1 MNAHPTRVGS
11 IQFLLL
17 SWRFEVCEVW
27 ALDLCCLCEPVRDD
41 HVPAISWFKWQ
52 ITVKSHVKMYHD
64 TWNEECSMILKM
76 ISWVSLQDENSILP
90 PSLLG
95 PDKDS
100 RHWPFPASTVL
111 LQRRGWNIK
120 LLCET
125 YYKQLWHALSVSFIF
140 DFQQFDLILLSPIV
154 FIELLDIWLNIWN
167 VLSHSLFNYF
177 CSILLL
183 WSPSWM
189 PVTHMMHWNF
199 SRNWILCSP
208 PPPLPSFSLFISHWI
223 FSLELPLFPYPLL
236 CAVCS

>member
-1 MNAHPTRVGS
+1 MSFES
-11 IQFLLL
+11 IGHHFLSLDCQRKHSFYCHLRRISLIDINIKADFFFFFLLL
-17 SWRFEVCEVW
+17 VLKKCKPIVFLTSIFPLEWSTNIHIVASLSLSFTL
-27 ALDLCCLCEPVRDD
+27 A
-41 HVPAISWFKWQ
+41 AF
-52 ITVKSHVKMYHD
+52 T
-64 TWNEECSMILKM
+64 ILA
-76 ISWVSLQDENSILP
+76 V
-90 PSLLG
+90 
-95 PDKDS
+95 
-100 RHWPFPASTVL
+100 
-111 LQRRGWNIK
+111 
-120 LLCET
+120 
-125 YYKQLWHALSVSFIF
+125 FIY

>member
-76 ISWVSLQDENSILP
+76 ISRVSLQDENSILP

-100 RHWPFPASTVL
+100 RHWPFPTSTVL

-140 DFQQFDLILLSPIV
+140 DFQQPSCKKTSNPSRKNSQSCLMNHFGLGRQARHSELWLDPVVQLCGEWQLKGPSIPSSYCQAWAKSP
-154 FIELLDIWLNIWN
+154 
-167 VLSHSLFNYF
+167 
-177 CSILLL
+177 
-183 WSPSWM
+183 
-189 PVTHMMHWNF
+189 MM
-199 SRNWILCSP
+199 RNSY
-208 PPPLPSFSLFISHWI
+208 HG
-223 FSLELPLFPYPLL
+223 
-236 CAVCS
+236 